1 VPEPFVFDFE
11 MSIEKL
17 KGHKSPGVDQVPAES
32 IKAGVEEFAM
42 RSINVLILFGI
53 RRNCLRGGRSRS

>member
-1 VPEPFVFDFE
+1 

-42 RSINVLILFGI
+42 RSINVLILFGK